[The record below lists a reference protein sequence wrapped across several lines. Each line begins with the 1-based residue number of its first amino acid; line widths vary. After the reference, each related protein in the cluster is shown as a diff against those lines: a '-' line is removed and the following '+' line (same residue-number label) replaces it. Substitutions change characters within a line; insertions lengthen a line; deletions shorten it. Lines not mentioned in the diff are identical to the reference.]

1 MKRRE
6 RRAAV
11 NTSGISGNASPVVGE
26 AGRIRVAV
34 VDELLRLALFIVYYV
49 ALICLG
55 VAIIVGAV
63 FAAKFLAFD
72 CLEHVRDG
80 RTAALVLI
88 AAAGLLSLAVVFG
101 VYLVKPLF
109 SFTRNRNEER
119 LEVSRADC
127 PALFDLVERLSKE
140 TGFPMPRHV
149 YLTTDV
155 NACVFYNTAFWSI
168 FLPVRKNLEFG
179 LGLLNS
185 TTVQE
190 VKSVLAHEFG
200 HFGQSSMKVGSAVSV
215 TYTILYNLV
224 FTDDF
229 IDRALESWSEARLTS
244 WRIFGVLARCLT
256 LIVKRVTVHVFR
268 FVVRGERKLSRL
280 MEFGA
285 DEVACRC
292 AGSDAFVSALCKIEL
307 LSDCDDGG
315 LRPFLS
321 KCLEEGE
328 LPEDYFTA
336 HDAVADANVRW
347 GLPALR
353 PDAAM
358 AAPFDPGLAK
368 SRIKATD
375 VWSSHPEMSDRLD
388 RARKLGVKRD
398 DCETA
403 DAWSLVP
410 QEVAKKVS
418 DRLFSVVTVSMEK
431 KPRSIDADAF
441 RDKVFRFFDEKMFPR
456 EFETVFNRRLEP
468 FDLQKALGRE
478 CAESPFTPEYRS
490 LVGELL
496 VARGDMAMLGEIASG
511 GKDVDSFFYNGV
523 EYTKKTVPLEEHK
536 QYLENLAKLVAD
548 KDSAACSYLSH
559 IGGEEDRARVKS
571 LYEKIFAVVSIA
583 DRVGKTLSAHDAWL
597 NGRFARG
604 GEMKKAEYREFCCRI
619 VSLEKDFQNGVVEMV
634 KAVPD
639 VIPDSEAGRQM
650 VEYTQR
656 VHNTE
661 FDFGPQSFEELQRF
675 RAAFGDMCIS
685 CQRRCLMEL
694 ARFAHEKALNQE
706 SGNWK

>member
-1 MKRRE
+1 M
-6 RRAAV
+6 AAA
-11 NTSGISGNASPVVGE
+11 NTSDISGNAPSVSGE
-26 AGRIRVAV
+26 TGSIRAAV
-34 VDELLRLALFIVYYV
+34 IDELLRLALFIVYYV

-55 VAIIVGAV
+55 IAIIVGAA

-80 RTAALVLI
+80 RAAALILI
-88 AAAGLLSLAVVFG
+88 AAVGLLSLAAVFG

-109 SFTRNRNEER
+109 SFTRNRNEQR
-119 LEVSRADC
+119 VEVSRKDC

-149 YLTTDV
+149 YLTTAV
-155 NACVFYNTAFWSI
+155 NACVFYDTAFWSI
-168 FLPVRKNLEFG
+168 FLPVRKNLEVG

-244 WRIFGVLARCLT
+244 WRVFGMLASGLT
-256 LIVKRVTVHVFR
+256 SIVKRVTVHVFR

-292 AGSDAFVSALCKIEL
+292 AGSDAFVSAMCKIDL
-307 LSDCDDGG
+307 LSDCDDRG

-321 KCLEEGE
+321 KCLEEGV
-328 LPEDYFTA
+328 LPEDYFKS
-336 HDAVADANVRW
+336 HDAVADANARW

-353 PDAAM
+353 PDVAM
-358 AAPFDPGLAK
+358 TAPFDPGLAK

-410 QEVAKKVS
+410 QEVARNVS
-418 DRLFSVVTVSMEK
+418 DRLFSVVTSSMEN
-431 KPRSIDADAF
+431 KPRRIDADAF
-441 RDKVFRFFDEKMFPR
+441 REKVFRFYDENMFPR
-456 EFETVFNRRLEP
+456 ELETVFNRKLEP
-468 FDLQKALGRE
+468 FDLQAALGRE
-478 CAESPFTPEYRS
+478 CAENPFAPEYRS
-490 LVGELL
+490 LVGEFL
-496 VARGDMAMLGEIASG
+496 VAKGDMAMLEGIASG
-511 GKDVDSFFYNGV
+511 ENEVDSFLYNGA
-523 EYTKKTVPLEEHK
+523 EYTKKTVPLEAHK
-536 QYLENLAKLVAD
+536 QYLANLAKLVAD

-559 IGGEEDRARVKS
+559 FGGEEDRVRVKS
-571 LYEKIFAVVSIA
+571 LYEKIFSVVSIT
-583 DRVGKTLSAHDAWL
+583 DRVGETLSAHDAWL
-597 NGRFARG
+597 NERFARG

-619 VSLEKDFQNGVVEMV
+619 VALEKDFQSGVVEMM

-639 VIPDSEAGRQM
+639 VIPDNEAGRQM
-650 VEYTQR
+650 AEYVKR

-661 FDFGPQSFEELQRF
+661 VDFGPKSFEELQRF
-675 RAAFGDMCIS
+675 RAAFGNMCIS
-685 CQRRCLMEL
+685 CQRRCLREL
-694 ARFAHEKALNQE
+694 ARFAHEA
-706 SGNWK
+706 G